1 MGNSVILELLIYGLR
16 IGSIITMVIGAV
28 AMFFSK
34 VFFSLFHLIL
44 GVELLILS
52 YSILV

>member
-1 MGNSVILELLIYGLR
+1 MEKSKILELLIYGLR
-16 IGSIITMVIGAV
+16 ISSIITMVLGAV

-44 GVELLILS
+44 GLELLILS
-52 YSILV
+52 FSF

>member
-1 MGNSVILELLIYGLR
+1 MANNEVVGVLVIGLR
-16 IGSIITMVIGAV
+16 AYSIITMVIGAV

-34 VFFSLFHLIL
+34 VFFSLFYLIL

>member
-1 MGNSVILELLIYGLR
+1 MEKSKILELLIYGLR
-16 IGSIITMVIGAV
+16 ISSIITMVIGTV

>member
-1 MGNSVILELLIYGLR
+1 MEKSKILELLIYGLR
-16 IGSIITMVIGAV
+16 ISSIITMVIGAV

-52 YSILV
+52 YSVLV

>member
-1 MGNSVILELLIYGLR
+1 MENCVVFELLIYGFR
-16 IGSIITMVIGAV
+16 IASIITIVLGAV

-52 YSILV
+52 YSF

>member
-1 MGNSVILELLIYGLR
+1 MANNEVVGVLVLGLR
-16 IGSIITMVIGAV
+16 VCSIITMVIGAV
-28 AMFFSK
+28 AMFFLK

-52 YSILV
+52 YSILA

>member
-1 MGNSVILELLIYGLR
+1 MEKSKILELLIYGLR

-34 VFFSLFHLIL
+34 VFFLTFSFDFRDRTLN
-44 GVELLILS
+44 S
-52 YSILV
+52 

>member
-1 MGNSVILELLIYGLR
+1 MEKSKILELLIYGLR
-16 IGSIITMVIGAV
+16 ISSIITMVIGAV

-34 VFFSLFHLIL
+34 VFFSLFHWIL
-44 GVELLILS
+44 GVELLIFS

>member
-1 MGNSVILELLIYGLR
+1 MGKSEIFELLIYGLR
-16 IGSIITMVIGAV
+16 ISSIITIVIGAV

-44 GVELLILS
+44 GLELLILS
-52 YSILV
+52 YSVLV

>member
-1 MGNSVILELLIYGLR
+1 MGNSETFGFLIYGLR
-16 IGSIITMVIGAV
+16 IGSIITMVLGAV

-52 YSILV
+52 YSF